1 MIINTTKSDMNILQ
15 HDLKQRNIE
24 LNNLHIALGQ
34 LQKERDDIIKRINSE
49 QDKKIQDIIN
59 NEKSNYLIIEENYKK
74 IIIEKDQNICLLKEK
89 LEDESLLRLK
99 ADIEFNNEKKKMQ
112 KTLEIAVSQMRNTD
126 DDVVDRAL
134 VTNLFVDYIKKRRS
148 LDVLALIGKILNFT
162 DEQKEAVGLKVPSQN
177 YIKSLITSIVGPL
190 APPSPPEVEGDNL
203 AELWINFLLT
213 ESGEANPQP
222 KSPQAQQ
229 QQPIPISGIE
239 NSTRKE
245 QKKSPMHP
253 VAKQMSLSLEIP
265 DVDKNYQSFT
275 NVSLTPSSVRGSID
289 DGSFSLIPS
298 SPLYRLR

>member
-1 MIINTTKSDMNILQ
+1 MIINTTKADMNILQ
-15 HDLKQRNIE
+15 HDLQQRNIE

-74 IIIEKDQNICLLKEK
+74 IIIEKDHNICSLKEK
-89 LEDESLLRLK
+89 LEDESLLRRK
-99 ADIEFNNEKKKMQ
+99 AEIEFNNEKKKMQ
-112 KTLEIAVSQMRNTD
+112 KTLETAVSQMRNTD

-190 APPSPPEVEGDNL
+190 APPPPPEVEGDNL

-213 ESGEANPQP
+213 ESGESNSQP
-222 KSPQAQQ
+222 KSPQAH
-229 QQPIPISGIE
+229 QPIPTSGIE
-239 NSTRKE
+239 NSS
-245 QKKSPMHP
+245 KKSPLHP

-265 DVDKNYQSFT
+265 DADKNYQSFT
-275 NVSLTPSSVRGSID
+275 NVSLTPSSSKASSARGSVD

-298 SPLYRLR
+298 SPVYRLR